1 MHELCYHTVPLQ
13 ETRIEVLCLDAL
25 HEPREDEV
33 EHALHPR
40 VGLNGVRQALDIRL
54 EPVDR
59 RIFAVRIPNV
69 VWHFNNLG

>member
-40 VGLNGVRQALDIRL
+40 VGLNGVR
-54 EPVDR
+54 
-59 RIFAVRIPNV
+59 
-69 VWHFNNLG
+69 